1 MRIILIL
8 FIGLRIWLVSSGQSP
23 VYFNK
28 ILSSIPGTSTIST
41 VVQVDSE
48 YLLVVDN
55 IPSGQTTPHTQFLMI
70 NTNGVI
76 IDSAC
81 FPDNNYKYTNAFPGN
96 TALQTSSGKYLVA
109 TSGIDYANAGY
120 CVLVCMDANLDTLW
134 TRTFTH
140 PDTLAAAQPGAY
152 VYLVQT
158 AIRQTWDGGFI
169 IAGNYSKNCN
179 QNQMRSYLLKTD
191 SMGVMQW
198 IKKYD
203 NVGKVYDV
211 QITQDSGYIFSNL
224 LVGFTITNTNSMGDI
239 QWQLKPNN
247 DAHLASSAIALTSD
261 NCVIYAS
268 PHQYN
273 MVQGVPQFGIDVCKV
288 RLSDQAIIWNKKY
301 NLYHS
306 FECHSLHQTFTIQI
320 LPNDYIAIGGTSKLV
335 HPTAT
340 NPHKGVMM
348 KLTPNGD
355 SVWAR
360 YYSYGA
366 FTDFGQFERMITTD
380 DGGFLAVGYYLPYP
394 PPAGT
399 GSRPWIVKMDSLGC
413 DTPGCHLIGVEELK
427 MRNEKLE
434 IYPNPFGEEMHVELP
449 EEFVGG
455 MLVMYDVQG
464 RRAVETEVPA
474 SYAQESF
481 VLQTQDLKPGVY
493 LVEMEGKDGRVWR
506 RKAMKKG

>member
-1 MRIILIL
+1 MSAVTMDSNY
-8 FIGLRIWLVSSGQSP
+8 FLV
-23 VYFNK
+23 
-28 ILSSIPGTSTIST
+28 I
-41 VVQVDSE
+41 
-48 YLLVVDN
+48 DN
-55 IPSGQTTPHTQFLMI
+55 IPPGQNVQHTMYYI
-70 NTNGVI
+70 VDKYGSVI
-76 IDSAC
+76 KSTM
-81 FPDNNYKYTNAFPGN
+81 FPDNYKFSAVFPGN
-96 TALQTSSGKYLVA
+96 TAIRTSSGNFVVCTNPVEYTL
-109 TSGIDYANAGY
+109 AGY
-120 CVLVCMDANLDTLW
+120 CVLVCLDHNLDTLW
-134 TRTFTH
+134 TRKFTH

-211 QITQDSGYIFSNL
+211 QITQDSGFVFSNL
-224 LVGFTITNTNSMGDI
+224 LVGFTITKTNPMGEI
-239 QWQLKPNN
+239 QWQLRPNN
-247 DAHLASSAIALTSD
+247 DAHLASSAIALTND

-273 MVQGVPQFGIDVCKV
+273 MVQGVPQFGIDVCKI
-288 RLSDQAIIWNKKY
+288 RLSDQAILWNKKY

-306 FECHSLHQTFTIQI
+306 FECHSLHQSFTIQI
-320 LPNDYIAIGGTSKLV
+320 LPNGYIAIGGTSKLV

-366 FTDFGQFERMITTD
+366 FTDVGQFERMILTD
-380 DGGFLAVGYYLPYP
+380 DGGFLAVGYYYPIP

-413 DTPGCHLIGVEELK
+413 DTPGCHLISIDERVLSIQEL
-427 MRNEKLE
+427 EVF
-434 IYPNPFGEEMHVELP
+434 PNPFSEQMYVVLP
-449 EEFVGG
+449 EGYSGG
-455 MLVMYDVQG
+455 KLVMYDVQG
-464 RRAVETEVPA
+464 RRAMETTVPA
-474 SYAQESF
+474 NWGQQNFA
-481 VLQTQDLKPGVY
+481 VQTNLMKPGIY
-493 LVEMEGKDGRVWR
+493 LLELTDRDGRVWR
-506 RKAMKKG
+506 RKAVKK

>member
-1 MRIILIL
+1 MKKIFLFWILSVLNMIA
-8 FIGLRIWLVSSGQSP
+8 IGQGTE
-23 VYFNK
+23 YFNK
-28 ILSSIPGTSTIST
+28 ILQSFPGSSSIST
-41 VVQVDSE
+41 VVSSDSNYFLVMDNVLPSHPQTTF
-48 YLLVVDN
+48 YLLVDKDG
-55 IPSGQTTPHTQFLMI
+55 S
-70 NTNGVI
+70 I
-76 IDSAC
+76 IDSAHLSDT
-81 FPDNNYKYTNAFPGN
+81 FKISAVFPGN
-96 TALQTSSGKYLVA
+96 SAIRTSSDKFVVCTNRTGTNYHDYGYLVCL
-109 TSGIDYANAGY
+109 N
-120 CVLVCMDANLDTLW
+120 LNLDTLW

-140 PDTLAAAQPGAY
+140 PDTAAISQPNAD
-152 VYLVQT
+152 VFNIIT

-169 IAGNYSKNCN
+169 ITGNYTKNCIQGN
-179 QNQMRSYLLKTD
+179 VRSYLLKTD
-191 SMGVMQW
+191 SMGVMEW

-203 NVGKVYDV
+203 SVGKVYDV

-224 LVGFTITNTNSMGDI
+224 LVGFTITKTNPMGEI
-239 QWQLKPNN
+239 LWQLKPNN

-288 RLSDQAIIWNKKY
+288 RLSDQAIIWNKKH

-366 FTDFGQFERMITTD
+366 FTDFGQFERMILTD
-380 DGGFLAVGYYLPYP
+380 DGGFLAVGYYYPFP

-413 DTPGCHLIGVEELK
+413 DTPGCHLISIEERVLSMK
-427 MRNEKLE
+427 ELE
-434 IYPNPFGEEMHVELP
+434 MFPNPFSDIMHVVLP
-449 EEFVGG
+449 EGYSGG
-455 MLVMYDVQG
+455 KLVMYDVQG
-464 RRAVETEVPA
+464 KKAMETEVPA
-474 SYAQESF
+474 NWGQQNFAVETN
-481 VLQTQDLKPGVY
+481 LMNPGIY
-493 LVEMEGKDGRVWR
+493 LIELTDRDGRVWR
-506 RKAMKKG
+506 GKAVRK